1 MQTILAQTGE
11 VSAVTR
17 RNQLLTDMSIASAEA
32 IKAGKRPLFF
42 ESMDQVEQV
51 ALKMGDK

>member
-32 IKAGKRPLFF
+32 IKAGKRPYF
-42 ESMDQVEQV
+42 
-51 ALKMGDK
+51 LKAWTK